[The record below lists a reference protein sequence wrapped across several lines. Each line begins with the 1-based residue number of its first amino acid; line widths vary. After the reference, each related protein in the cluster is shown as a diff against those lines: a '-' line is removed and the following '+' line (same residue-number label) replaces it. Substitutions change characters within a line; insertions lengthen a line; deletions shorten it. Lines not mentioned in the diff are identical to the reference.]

1 MAPSAPLPSSNASTN
16 IPTAQDVTTSG
27 GVWAPTSAKR
37 DKLGELRTALAEIKD
52 KGPFAPTLSDL
63 ATPVEQLDLW
73 LVDGLQAIAQA
84 ADDTIV
90 EDDDSAVW
98 KQVQQWMTDIRK
110 EKDDRMT
117 KFQFEDYLRRFNRE
131 MERHLAYQMAQHP
144 TLLQSVRDY
153 VDIDAQIEQLES
165 PPPQTLLEQKP
176 NHLVVA
182 MERYRLL
189 LAQAASQV
197 MLDAWKT
204 LTTISDN
211 DIDRAAVD
219 GVTLDTDTAS
229 ARLPL
234 AKVEA
239 VLESCLRG
247 NSSTRVDAFWS
258 LMDNDDDGLLQE
270 VEMNSTCELAVTPVG
285 KALDA
290 LLKEALE
297 AQPVRTPPAADD
309 SLPTKPLG
317 WRQRRRETRHKR
329 LLQKMFAQTIKKHFL
344 DEVEMPHRLRCI
356 YAWANK
362 SHQDNAIKSVM
373 VDEIAWTGRKRY
385 VELPPKIS
393 LPEFREV
400 QQEHFTHL
408 DRVAT
413 EYLKSFRE
421 DLWIMQGNRRQ
432 RSELIRDSALFMG
445 VVCAIDY
452 AIIVL

>member
-258 LMDNDDDGLLQE
+258 LMDNDDDE
-270 VEMNSTCELAVTPVG
+270 
-285 KALDA
+285 
-290 LLKEALE
+290 
-297 AQPVRTPPAADD
+297 R
-309 SLPTKPLG
+309 
-317 WRQRRRETRHKR
+317 
-329 LLQKMFAQTIKKHFL
+329 
-344 DEVEMPHRLRCI
+344 
-356 YAWANK
+356 
-362 SHQDNAIKSVM
+362 
-373 VDEIAWTGRKRY
+373 
-385 VELPPKIS
+385 
-393 LPEFREV
+393 
-400 QQEHFTHL
+400 
-408 DRVAT
+408 
-413 EYLKSFRE
+413 
-421 DLWIMQGNRRQ
+421 
-432 RSELIRDSALFMG
+432 
-445 VVCAIDY
+445 
-452 AIIVL
+452 